1 MPDPYT
7 QLLDQ
12 RRNEGAVRGL
22 AKLPKDF
29 YTSATTYLEETR
41 RSYETDLRENP
52 SSRKGEISRQTYQ
65 RASQLARDIV
75 EARIS
80 KLLSAAFQ
88 ASVGGTREIANALPE
103 ERALFDRLVQSLT
116 EYRRTSAPYLEPG
129 APSPTVPLA
138 TAVPPPSPAALRP
151 ESVPRTATES
161 HPPARLEYV
170 RILKDS
176 RPLQIGPDT
185 VDLRR
190 EDILQVPAETA
201 QILVASKLAERLRP
215 SGPSPAT

>member
-7 QLLDQ
+7 LLLDQ
-12 RRNEGAVRGL
+12 RRSEGAARGL

-29 YTSATTYLEETR
+29 YASTAAYLEETR
-41 RSYETDLRENP
+41 RSYESDLRENP
-52 SSRKGEISRQTYQ
+52 SSRKGEISRQTHQ

-88 ASVGGTREIANALPE
+88 ASVGGAREIANALPE
-103 ERALFDRLVQSLT
+103 ERALFDRLLQSLADF
-116 EYRRTSAPYLEPG
+116 RRASAPYLEPG
-129 APSPTVPLA
+129 TPSAPPLVPA
-138 TAVPPPSPAALRP
+138 AVPAPAASPP
-151 ESVPRTATES
+151 ESASRSAVEPNPS
-161 HPPARLEYV
+161 ARLEYV

-176 RPLQIGPDT
+176 RPLQIGRDT

-190 EDILQVPAETA
+190 DDILQVPADTA
-201 QILVASKLAERLRP
+201 QLLVTSKLAERVRP
-215 SGPSPAT
+215 SGPNPVT